1 MGRFRCFSSAGDW
14 DFVGLGGCGGM
25 GWDGMAIL
33 RVGEVGWVV
42 EWWVNRWIGASYNP
56 LKRMSCWDMG

>member
-1 MGRFRCFSSAGDW
+1 
-14 DFVGLGGCGGM
+14 M
-25 GWDGMAIL
+25 GWDGF
-33 RVGEVGWVV
+33 VGGEEGWVV